1 VKKIVLATS
10 EPSANYHF
18 ASFDEKHAANLVHLI
33 PSVGDVQGKTL
44 VATTEDMNVIDD
56 AALVVLI
63 GGTVSEWTR
72 HVGFMANE
80 AGVPLVF
87 SELAYVPS
95 EAAGFYLP
103 EFEAFSAVSPY
114 GVFNMKGFFD
124 STDMD
129 VTVTGHPFL
138 DNLPEYAPQEKRI
151 LVLSSLFKKDSGVE
165 LRKSIKALSDNGY
178 NVIVRPH
185 PREKNS
191 DWEGFNLSTE
201 QSLIRDL
208 AMSEAMI
215 GVPGTGFIAAAA
227 LGVPSLAIEG
237 STLDTTLPEFKYIF
251 RYVHANEIVGAV
263 TDIPALDEVAGK
275 FLTGPVGVVGNHS
288 SSDRLVEF
296 WNSHTN

>member
-1 VKKIVLATS
+1 MKKIVLATS

-18 ASFDEKHAANLVHLI
+18 ASFDDKHAANLVHLI
-33 PSVGDVQGKTL
+33 PSVGDVQGNTA
-44 VATTEDMNVIDD
+44 VPTTDDMGVIDD

-80 AGVPLVF
+80 AGIPLVF

-95 EAAGFYLP
+95 EAANFYLP
-103 EFEAFSAVSPY
+103 EFDAYSAVSPY
-114 GVFNMKGFFD
+114 GVFNIKGFFD
-124 STDMD
+124 SNEID

-138 DNLPEYAPQEKRI
+138 DNLPEYSPHEKRI
-151 LVLSSLFKKDSGVE
+151 LVLSSVFKKDAGAE

-185 PREKNS
+185 PREQNAA
-191 DWEGFNLSTE
+191 WEGFNLSTE
-201 QSLIRDL
+201 KSLIRDL
-208 AMSEAMI
+208 SMSEAMI

-251 RYVHANEIVGAV
+251 RYVHANEIVGAIEK
-263 TDIPALDEVAGK
+263 IPALEDIAGK
-275 FLTGPVGVVGNHS
+275 FLTGPIGIVDGKS

-296 WNSHTN
+296 WNSQAK